1 MSPHGTNRIL
11 GDFRGSVANEGK
23 ADIAA
28 TRHFGREVIN
38 TLIKLDAGD
47 SFALMR
53 QRTRINGEKRWT

>member
-1 MSPHGTNRIL
+1 MDALVYQS
-11 GDFRGSVANEGK
+11 GD
-23 ADIAA
+23 
-28 TRHFGREVIN
+28 IN